1 MKEYIF
7 QKLLE
12 SGELKDREAVIT
24 IGVFDGVHLGHRTLL
39 KKVKEESGRIPGSIS
54 LLITFSSNPKPGK
67 FRNIDTLRLRKEE
80 VKKEGFDAF
89 VVIDFS
95 TEFSMISASGFIK
108 MLASMMI
115 PIVLVVGDDFRF
127 GNPSSSA
134 SAQDLGKMLYDLG
147 MDTKVIIEK
156 AILTEGGEKISST
169 LVRRVIE
176 KGETGCIP
184 SLIGR
189 MYRVDL
195 MPCPFRLEDDAL
207 VYGRDSIHQLLPP
220 PGVYEA
226 DGLDASGLICKGLC
240 YVDDNI
246 LRFKPT
252 DTEKEG
258 LSMNNLPLDSIF
270 FGERK

>member
-1 MKEYIF
+1 M
-7 QKLLE
+7 
-12 SGELKDREAVIT
+12 
-24 IGVFDGVHLGHRTLL
+24 
-39 KKVKEESGRIPGSIS
+39 
-54 LLITFSSNPKPGK
+54 ITFSINPKPGIP
-67 FRNIDTLRLRKEE
+67 RNIDTIRLREE
-80 VKKEGFDAF
+80 EIKKLGVNSF

-115 PIVLVVGDDFRF
+115 PKVLVVGDDFRF

-189 MYRVDL
+189 KYRIDL
-195 MPCPFRLEDDAL
+195 MPCPFKFEEDAL
-207 VYGRDSIHQLLPP
+207 VFGRDSIHQLLPP

-226 DGLDASGLICKGLC
+226 EILDISGSKRIGLC
-240 YVDDNI
+240 RLDDDF
-246 LRFKPT
+246 LRFKPMDT
-252 DTEKEG
+252 DNSDSRKDI
-258 LSMNNLPLDSIF
+258 LPLDSIF
-270 FGERK
+270 FGEKK

>member
-12 SGELKDREAVIT
+12 SGELKDKEAVIT

-115 PIVLVVGDDFRF
+115 PKVLVVGDDFRF

-189 MYRVDL
+189 KYRIDL
-195 MPCPFRLEDDAL
+195 MPCPFKFEEDAL
-207 VYGRDSIHQLLPP
+207 VFGRDSIHQLLPP

>member
-1 MKEYIF
+1 METYDF
-7 QKLLE
+7 QSLLS
-12 SGELKDREAVIT
+12 SGILKDRKAALT
-24 IGVFDGVHLGHRTLL
+24 IGVFDGTHKGHQKLIER
-39 KKVKEESGRIPGSIS
+39 VVEEAEKEKDCIS
-54 LLITFSSNPKPGK
+54 LVITFSINPKPGIPS
-67 FRNIDTLRLRKEE
+67 NIDTIRLREE
-80 VKKEGFDAF
+80 EIKKMGVNSF

-95 TEFSMISASGFIK
+95 PEFSRISASGFID
-108 MLASMMI
+108 MI
-115 PIVLVVGDDFRF
+115 TSLCIPRILVVGEDFRF
-127 GNPSSSA
+127 GNPKDSA
-134 SAQDLGKMLYDLG
+134 SAYDLDSMFRLRG
-147 MDTKVIIEK
+147 AQCRVEIEK

-240 YVDDNI
+240 FVDDNI

>member
-12 SGELKDREAVIT
+12 SGELKDKEAVIT

-95 TEFSMISASGFIK
+95 PEFSRISASGFID
-108 MLASMMI
+108 MI
-115 PIVLVVGDDFRF
+115 TSLCIPRILVVGEDFRF
-127 GNPSSSA
+127 GNPKDSA
-134 SAQDLGKMLYDLG
+134 SAYDLDSMFRLRG
-147 MDTKVIIEK
+147 AQCRVEIEK

-189 MYRVDL
+189 KYRIDL
-195 MPCPFRLEDDAL
+195 MPCPFKFEEDAL
-207 VYGRDSIHQLLPP
+207 VFGRDSIHQLLPP

-226 DGLDASGLICKGLC
+226 EILDISGSKRIGLC
-240 YVDDNI
+240 RLDENF
-246 LRFKPT
+246 LRFKPMDT
-252 DTEKEG
+252 DNSNSRKDI
-258 LSMNNLPLDSIF
+258 LPLDSIF
-270 FGERK
+270 FGEKK